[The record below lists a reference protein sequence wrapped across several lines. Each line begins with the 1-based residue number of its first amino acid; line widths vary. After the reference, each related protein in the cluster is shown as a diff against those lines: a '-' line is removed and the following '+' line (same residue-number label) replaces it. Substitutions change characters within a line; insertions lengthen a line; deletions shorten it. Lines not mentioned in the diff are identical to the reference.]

1 MNSIL
6 VFNNLQSFLFAA
18 AALELAQK
26 QEGEKYCSVIFPQM
40 RIEVPNVNDVWRVKN
55 TLRENNVGDDE
66 YTLEY
71 VDNRAPRY

>member
-6 VFNNLQSFLFAA
+6 VFNNSMSFVFAA
-18 AALELAQK
+18 AALQRE
-26 QEGEKYCSVIFPQM
+26 EESSGERICNILSPQY